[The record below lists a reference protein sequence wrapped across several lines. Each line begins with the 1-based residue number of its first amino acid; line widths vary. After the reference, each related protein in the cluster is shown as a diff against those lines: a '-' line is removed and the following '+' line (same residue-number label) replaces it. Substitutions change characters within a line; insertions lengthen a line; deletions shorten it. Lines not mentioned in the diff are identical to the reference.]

1 MIQAKVISAR
11 PMQASVR
18 AAPERRDHGS
28 DRRRSFSGVL
38 RARGV
43 LALWLCRF
51 VIIVLLWSL
60 GRVVLLSCSPEL
72 CLVLESLPL
81 VVNPI
86 LFERGGR
93 ISGEIYLDEFAS
105 GVHIPVHHNW
115 SAFDLAAGQ
124 ADEARN
130 S

>member
-1 MIQAKVISAR
+1 MMIQAKVISAR

-28 DRRRSFSGVL
+28 DRRRSFGGVV
-38 RARGV
+38 RACGL
-43 LALWLCRF
+43 LALWLFAF
-51 VIIVLLWSL
+51 VLIVLLWSL
-60 GRVVLLSCSPEL
+60 GLWSRGRCSPGYFPWS
-72 CLVLESLPL
+72 SLAL

-86 LFERGGR
+86 LFEGGRR
-93 ISGEIYLDEFAS
+93 ISGEIDLDEFAG
-105 GVHIPVHHNW
+105 GVDIPMHHNR
-115 SAFDLAAGQ
+115 STFDLAAGQ